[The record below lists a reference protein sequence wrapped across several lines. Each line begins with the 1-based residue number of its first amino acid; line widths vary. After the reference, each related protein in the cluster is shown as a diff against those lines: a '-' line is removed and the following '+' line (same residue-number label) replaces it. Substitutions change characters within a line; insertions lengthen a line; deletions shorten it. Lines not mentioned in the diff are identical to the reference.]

1 MPLLFQRWLNK
12 RVFSLRHVSTC
23 LLSCVHSIYLMKWV
37 TRLAVG
43 RPGSMEGTDAKVVN
57 GEEEVQSA
65 GKIMINRTGTGSF
78 FFWAKRAN
86 SGNSSISTRSFQQ
99 GLSTQNVNRVV
110 AFDILWLCIV
120 VSPSC
125 CGKVLAGWNRQS
137 HGTSQLTTPPPAFW
151 QTILPG
157 LNPSGD
163 IDTISSPSAS
173 LAPSDSLLRISQF
186 LTHALSP
193 HLPPPFTTLYLP
205 TFTVPASFRP
215 FPLVKCKTVQ
225 RGEPHWFWNYFR

>member
-1 MPLLFQRWLNK
+1 
-12 RVFSLRHVSTC
+12 
-23 LLSCVHSIYLMKWV
+23 MKWV

-110 AFDILWLCIV
+110 AFDIL
-120 VSPSC
+120 
-125 CGKVLAGWNRQS
+125 
-137 HGTSQLTTPPPAFW
+137 
-151 QTILPG
+151 
-157 LNPSGD
+157 
-163 IDTISSPSAS
+163 
-173 LAPSDSLLRISQF
+173 
-186 LTHALSP
+186 
-193 HLPPPFTTLYLP
+193 
-205 TFTVPASFRP
+205 
-215 FPLVKCKTVQ
+215 
-225 RGEPHWFWNYFR
+225 